1 MSDIGFPGG
10 ETLDPRLSLR
20 SHERP
25 NLLSPDRVTGASE
38 EFIPHQVTA
47 KACLQAAGGE
57 LVPVVVDDDMG
68 VLVTIDRRVLEKQS
82 FPDLE
87 GLGRREGCL

>member
-1 MSDIGFPGG
+1 MSNIDFPGG
-10 ETLDPRLSLR
+10 DALDPGLALR

-25 NLLSPDRVTGASE
+25 DLLSPNRESGALDD
-38 EFIPHQVTA
+38 FVPHQSVG
-47 KACLQAAGGE
+47 KAYVQAAGGE
-57 LVPVVVDDDMG
+57 LVPVIDTEMG
-68 VLVTIDRRVLEKQS
+68 VLVTISRHVLATQS